1 MSVSLSSIVSNY
13 RHLDDKKNKNI
24 RVVKN
29 RVFSVSGVYKPSKI
43 FLAKTIFSLNTGN
56 SSNNPYHKKKSEGLT
71 LTTSAS
77 YYKDLTAG
85 LAVVQ
90 STGVTHSR
98 VVDLENIYRKKSI
111 TKFFVDAKFSPKQ
124 GFEIGGAKVSPFA
137 NFGYKYT
144 KDKSNLHSHHYDL
157 GTGLLLEYGR
167 FKCTVK
173 QNLEF
178 KKKYND
184 FENNFGITVAL

>member
-1 MSVSLSSIVSNY
+1 M
-13 RHLDDKKNKNI
+13 
-24 RVVKN
+24 
-29 RVFSVSGVYKPSKI
+29 FSVSGVYKPGKV
-43 FLAKTIFSLNTGN
+43 FLAKTIVSLKTGN
-56 SSNNPYHKKKSEGLT
+56 SSKNPYHKKRSKGLT

-77 YYKDLTAG
+77 YYKDLIAG

-90 STGVTHSR
+90 SAGVTHSR
-98 VVDLENIYRKKSI
+98 VVDLENIYKKKSI
-111 TKFFVDAKFSPKQ
+111 TKFFADAKFSLKQ
-124 GFEIGGAKVSPFA
+124 GFEILGAKVSPFA

-144 KDKSNLHSHHYDL
+144 KDKSKLHSHHYDL

-173 QNLEF
+173 QNFEF
-178 KKKYND
+178 RKKYND